1 MGNETSDERKAQFSR
16 KLNVQSDNVRFAAV
30 AEIAIIAVVFA
41 LMLYLGPGTASQHRL
56 AHDSP
61 VGYSASDSFQH
72 LARAQSIKDMGQ
84 YRMEAPYIVAG
95 LQDIIGFYPPLIYHL
110 TALLSHATGLQTHD
124 ALILLIGLAIALGGL
139 LSYFLARSLG
149 KPVALM
155 AIPLILFM
163 ATGKSFLGVVTF
175 GQMPFFLS
183 ALFLLGTGWA
193 MSNAGLPRSAVL
205 IAMFLTGTTMTHTS
219 ETIFLAILLGLI
231 FLLAAAKW
239 LPQKKIEGIKAMAS
253 ENRQLILGLILAA
266 AATLYFWPMFIGI
279 WLKALPYRFTVEV
292 TSASFPAAT
301 VFPTDYGFMLVALLL
316 GIAATVLLMIQ
327 KRQELGNVLHSKM
340 FPLFFSL
347 FMLIAG
353 YGTYAGFGLRSFQLR
368 LAWPLLLAPLAAFGT
383 YQLIRMAV
391 LPFLRKIIKDAAPTM
406 FYAAV
411 AAMLSIGVIAAY
423 YEPPSS
429 GGIGADRWNA
439 MRWIADSTPGNATVY
454 VLYSHAFSQTSALYS
469 TERRTYFLE
478 FPTFAG
484 IINQLVANGTF
495 NRMTPVTIP
504 SDSGPGFP
512 YRTGSFSFD
521 RHISTTKTSDMID
534 ICSAGYYLI
543 DKALGDQALTQAN
556 IYFLQQFVNKGMTV
570 EYDTPA
576 AIVLRNHGGDCIG

>member
-1 MGNETSDERKAQFSR
+1 MHNETASERKTSI
-16 KLNVQSDNVRFAAV
+16 V
-30 AEIAIIAVVFA
+30 EIAILAVLFA
-41 LMLYLGPGTASQHRL
+41 LMIYLGPGTASQHRL

-61 VGYSASDSFQH
+61 VGYSASDAFQH

-95 LQDIIGFYPPLIYHL
+95 LGDIVGFYPPAIYHL

-124 ALILLIGLAIALGGL
+124 ALMLLVGLAIALGGL
-139 LSYFLARSLG
+139 LAYYLARSLG
-149 KPVALM
+149 KPAAFL

-193 MSNAGLPRSAVL
+193 MSKAGLPRSSVL
-205 IAMFLTGTTMTHTS
+205 IAVFFTGTAMTHTS
-219 ETIFLAILLGLI
+219 ETIFLAMLIGLM

-239 LPQKKIEGIKAMAS
+239 LPKKKIDGIKVIAS
-253 ENRQLILGLILAA
+253 EKKQLILGLIIAA
-266 AATLYFWPMFIGI
+266 SVTLYFWPMFIGI
-279 WLKALPYRFTVEV
+279 WVKALPYRFTIEV

-301 VFPTDYGFMLVALLL
+301 VFPTDYGFMSIALLL
-316 GIAATVLLMIQ
+316 GIAATALFMVQ
-327 KRQELGNVLHSKM
+327 KRQELGNVLNSKL

-347 FMLIAG
+347 FMLMAG

-383 YQLIRMAV
+383 YQLIRIAV
-391 LPFLRKIIKDAAPTM
+391 VPFLRNILRNTARTI

-411 AAMLSIGVIAAY
+411 AAMLSIGVIASY

-439 MRWIADSTPGNATVY
+439 MRWIADGTPSNATVY
-454 VLYSHAFSQTSALYS
+454 VLYSHAFSQTSTLYS
-469 TERRTYFLE
+469 TERKTYFLE
-478 FPTFAG
+478 FPNFAS
-484 IINQLVANGTF
+484 IINQIVADGTF

-512 YRTGSFSFD
+512 YRTGLLSFG
-521 RHISTTKTSDMID
+521 RHISTTETSDTVD
-534 ICSAGYYLI
+534 ICSVQYYLI
-543 DKALGDQALTQAN
+543 DKAFAEQALAQAN
-556 IYFLQQFVNKGMTV
+556 LFLMQQFLKANMTV
-570 EYDTPA
+570 EYDSQSA
-576 AIVLRNHGGDCIG
+576 AVLKNNNPGGDCIA

>member
-1 MGNETSDERKAQFSR
+1 MHNETASERKTSI
-16 KLNVQSDNVRFAAV
+16 V
-30 AEIAIIAVVFA
+30 EIAIIAAVFA

-84 YRMEAPYIVAG
+84 YKMEAPYIVAG
-95 LQDIIGFYPPLIYHL
+95 LQDVVGFYPPVIYHL
-110 TALLSHATGLQTHD
+110 TALVSHATGLQTHD
-124 ALILLIGLAIALGGL
+124 ALMLLMGLAIALGGL
-139 LSYFLARSLG
+139 LSYYFARSLG
-149 KPVALM
+149 KPVALL

-163 ATGKSFLGVVTF
+163 ATGKSFLGAVTF

-205 IAMFLTGTTMTHTS
+205 IAMFFTGTAMTHTS
-219 ETIFLAILLGLI
+219 ETIFLAMLIGLI
-231 FLLAAAKW
+231 FLFAAVKW
-239 LPQKKIEGIKAMAS
+239 LPKQKADGIKAIVA
-253 ENRQLILGLILAA
+253 ENKQLILALVIAT

-279 WLKALPYRFTVEV
+279 WLKALPYRFTVET

-301 VFPTDYGFMLVALLL
+301 VFPTDYGFMFIAMLL
-316 GIAATVLLMIQ
+316 GIAATALFMIQ
-327 KRQELGNVLHSKM
+327 KRQELGNVLHSKL

-353 YGTYAGFGLRSFQLR
+353 FGTYAGFGLRSFQLR

-383 YQLIRMAV
+383 YQLIKIAV
-391 LPFLRKIIKDAAPTM
+391 LPFLRKILKETALPT

-411 AAMLSIGVIAAY
+411 AIILSIGVIASY
-423 YEPPSS
+423 YEPPSD

-439 MRWIADSTPGNATVY
+439 MRWISANTPGNATVY
-454 VLYSHAFSQTSALYS
+454 VLYSHAFSQTSTLYS

-478 FPTFAG
+478 LQNFVS
-484 IINQLVANGTF
+484 IINQIVVSGTF

-504 SDSGPGFP
+504 SDSGPSFP
-512 YRTGSFSFD
+512 YRTGPFSFG
-521 RHISTTKTSDMID
+521 RHISTTKTSDVID

-543 DKALGDQALTQAN
+543 DKALGDQTLTQAN
-556 IYFLQQFVNKGMTV
+556 LYLFQQFLRANMSIVH
-570 EYDTPA
+570 DTPSA
-576 AIVLRNHGGDCIG
+576 AVLRNNGGDCIA